1 MINIKKRISEK
12 GLDIIRHFEGC
23 SLVAYL
29 CPAGVWTI
37 GWGRTKGVKQGD
49 VITQKQ
55 ADLNLIIDVQE
66 YEAAVIEL
74 VIVYLTQYQFDALTS
89 FVYNIG
95 RGNFERSTML
105 KLLNSGKIGEAAKHF
120 IKWNKANVNNK
131 YVALPGLT
139 RRRLAET
146 SLFNAAD
153 DDNVN
158 IKEVIRNLENVK
170 FIGFDLELHNG
181 KI

>member
-12 GLDIIRHFEGC
+12 GLEIIRHFEGC
-23 SLVAYL
+23 SLIAYL

-74 VIVYLTQYQFDALTS
+74 VTVYLKQCQFDALTS

-95 RGNFERSTML
+95 RGNFYRSTML
-105 KLLNSGKIGEAAKHF
+105 KLLNKGEMAEAAAHF
-120 IKWNKANVNNK
+120 VKWNKASVNNK

-139 RRRLAET
+139 KRRLAEA
-146 SLFNAAD
+146 SLFNSD
-153 DDNVN
+153 DEKIDV
-158 IKEVIRNLENVK
+158 KQMIRNLENVK

-181 KI
+181 